1 MWLEYP
7 LSPVTLNF
15 ANADGSRRIT
25 AKSKLNEIIMKK
37 SSLIDHETE
46 MPIRNDM
53 SAYIVDLMA
62 LVRRQHIRPLTYEDL
77 ALHVIG
83 AIHKGYKRVDIVADT
98 YRTKSVKGPE
108 RLKPPGCTDRV
119 IVSFVVFRLPCTFND
134 FLGNGDNQTAS

>member
-7 LSPVTLNF
+7 LSPVPLNF

-37 SSLIDHETE
+37 SWLIDHETE
-46 MPIRNDM
+46 MPIRNNM

-77 ALHVIG
+77 ALQVIG
-83 AIHKGYKRVDIVADT
+83 AIHERIDIVADT

-108 RLKPPGCTDRV
+108 RLKRGCTDRV
-119 IVSFVVFRLPCTFND
+119 IVNSVVFRLSCIFIN
-134 FLGNGDNQTAS
+134 FLRSGDNKTAW